1 MKLERRP
8 RILVKLSFR
17 ELGDSKPFSLHTFDM
32 TISLSEKGNI
42 NQKGKLLV
50 HETTVVELVV
60 DTPHEN
66 SSFITSDTQIT

>member
-8 RILVKLSFR
+8 QILVKLSFT

-42 NQKGKLLV
+42 NQKGKL
-50 HETTVVELVV
+50 
-60 DTPHEN
+60 
-66 SSFITSDTQIT
+66 